1 MGNGK
6 WIDKKS
12 LSGHVGS
19 VQHLA
24 HVETKRRR
32 DEEAAANLQKLHETY
47 SADPIDPVQS
57 TSLPSPNARAE
68 MYNTPRAPSPSWED
82 YAAAG
87 LTAPVIPSYMTR
99 TATDQALEAER
110 LQKQVE
116 MLLAQA
122 EEEED
127 EDEDPLGETIN
138 TLRDLGAWLNV
149 LEYADRIKVQIPK
162 AWRLRAKRLMPRAT
176 LPMFLWTATMHRI
189 RIKWYVLL
197 IMQVL

>member
-32 DEEAAANLQKLHETY
+32 DEEAAANLQKLRETY
-47 SADPIDPVQS
+47 TADSVYPIQS
-57 TSLPSPNARAE
+57 PSMPSQNSRAD

-87 LTAPVIPSYMTR
+87 LAAPVIPSYMTR
-99 TATDQALEAER
+99 MATDQALEAER
-110 LQKQVE
+110 LQQQVE
-116 MLLAQA
+116 TLLAQA
-122 EEEED
+122 EEDD
-127 EDEDPLGETIN
+127 EDEDLLDATIH
-138 TLRDLGAWLNV
+138 TLRDLGAWVKV
-149 LEYADRIKVQIPK
+149 LEYATGTKVQFPK
-162 AWRLRAKRLMPRAT
+162 IWRLRATRLMQRAT
-176 LPMFLWTATMHRI
+176 SRMLR
-189 RIKWYVLL
+189 
-197 IMQVL
+197 